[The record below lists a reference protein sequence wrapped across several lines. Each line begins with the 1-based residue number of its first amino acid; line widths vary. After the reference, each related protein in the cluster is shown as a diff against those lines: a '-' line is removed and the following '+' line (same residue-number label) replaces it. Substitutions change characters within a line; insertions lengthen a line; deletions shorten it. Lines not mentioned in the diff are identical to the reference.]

1 VSAEPRRRAV
11 LAAVLALGLG
21 ACAGRT
27 IVEGVYHAP
36 SGYRITLPGA
46 AWEVTPD
53 SRADLQLRHRT
64 APAGML
70 VSALCDPA
78 VVRREGDVLA
88 RHLLLGMRD
97 RQVMEVNEASVN
109 GHAASHRLLE
119 GRMRQGEERVR
130 IESYT
135 LKGDRCVYDL
145 LYVAAPD
152 VFDAWRGDFQRFVD
166 SFAGR

>member
-1 VSAEPRRRAV
+1 VSAAPRRRTA

-21 ACAGRT
+21 ACAGRG

-46 AWEVTPD
+46 AWEVAPD
-53 SRADLQLRHRT
+53 SRADLELRHRT

-70 VSALCDPA
+70 VNALCDPA
-78 VVRREGDVLA
+78 VARRADDVLA
-88 RHLLLGMRD
+88 QHLLLGMRD
-97 RQVMEVNEASVN
+97 RRVMAVNEAPVN
-109 GHAASHRLLE
+109 GRAASHRLLE
-119 GRMRQGEERVR
+119 GRMRQSDEVVRV
-130 IESYT
+130 ESYT

-152 VFDAWRGDFQRFVD
+152 TFDAWRDDFQRFVD
-166 SFAGR
+166 SFAGQ